1 MILLIQFCVWK
12 KSYWYKNLF
21 NINTSFINNSVFI
34 FLSTECNAYLSI
46 YLSSSITHQLFDYLS
61 NLNIYLSLGE
71 YSLQA
76 LTLLVQRED
85 VLMEL
90 TDRYNLLSSIAPHI
104 VIVLPTLQ

>member
-1 MILLIQFCVWK
+1 MFEKNIIDK
-12 KSYWYKNLF
+12 KNPFSL
-21 NINTSFINNSVFI
+21 NTSFINNYVFLL
-34 FLSTECNAYLSI
+34 LSTKYNAYLSI
-46 YLSSSITHQLFDYLS
+46 YLSSSITNQLIDYLS

-90 TDRYNLLSSIAPHI
+90 TDRYNLLFSIASHI